1 MCGIAGFFTGSK
13 TGWSNG
19 SNSVLDMMSEA
30 IGHRGPDSNGT
41 WRDRAAGIGLAHR
54 RLAIIDLSRAGHQPM
69 HSSNKRYVITYNG
82 EIYNHAS
89 LRELLSAEGRA
100 PAWRGTS
107 DTETL
112 LACVCAWGME
122 RTLRETVGMFA
133 FALWDSEQRV
143 LTLARDRMGEKPLY
157 YGVQGNTFIFAS
169 ELKAIRCHP
178 EFDGEVDRRAVEL
191 FLQFNYI
198 PSPRSIYRGIRKLP
212 AGSYVQIS
220 ANRMDAEPTE
230 YWSFAEGAEQAA
242 GQRSD
247 KSMAEMADGLEAVLG
262 TAIERQLMADV
273 PLGALFSGG
282 IDSST
287 IVALMQARSARKAKT
302 FTIGFEEQSHDES
315 GYARAIASHLGTE
328 HTEVRLSGRAALD
341 LIPKMPNVYDEPFA
355 DTSQLPTYLLMQLTR
370 ENVTVALS
378 GDGADELFGG
388 YSRYSTIPKL
398 WQSMRAVPY
407 PIRHSV
413 GQVVGMLPGR
423 WTGARGRR
431 LGEALVGSAS
441 SDALYLSAI
450 TQNVRSDAFVR
461 GDTLADDLLTSPDK
475 WPLQGEGQ
483 ARVMALD
490 AITYLP
496 DDILAKVDRASM
508 AVSLETRA
516 PFLDRDV
523 VEFSWRV
530 PQKMKIQNGRGKL
543 VLRSV
548 LSRYVPDSLIERPK
562 MGFGVPVDAWL
573 RGPLVDFAEN
583 ALSRKRLS
591 EEGFLDPDAVR
602 QMWKM
607 HLSGDGEFGYQL
619 WSILMFQAWLDSTSF
634 GSLAQAKVA

>member
-1 MCGIAGFFTGSK
+1 MCGIAGFFTGSR
-13 TGWSNG
+13 TTWSSG
-19 SNSVLDMMSEA
+19 HNSVLDTMSEA

-41 WRDRAAGIGLAHR
+41 WRDRASGVALAHR
-54 RLAIIDLSRAGHQPM
+54 RLAIVDLSRAGHQPM
-69 HSSNKRYVITYNG
+69 HSSNKRYIITYNG
-82 EIYNHAS
+82 EIYNHAG
-89 LRELLSAEGRA
+89 LREKLTAEGRA

-112 LACVCAWGME
+112 LACVCAWGVQ
-122 RTLRETVGMFA
+122 RTLCEIVGMFA
-133 FALWDSEQRV
+133 FALWDREQRV

-157 YGVQGNTFIFAS
+157 YGVQRNTFMFAS

-178 EFDGEVDRRAVEL
+178 DFEGEVDRRAVQL

-220 ANRMDAEPTE
+220 ADQLDAEPIE
-230 YWSFAEGAEQAA
+230 YWSFAKGAERAA
-242 GQRSD
+242 AQPFETS
-247 KSMAEMADGLEAVLG
+247 EVEVADGLEAVLG

-287 IVALMQARSARKAKT
+287 VVALMQARSARKVKT

-315 GYARAIASHLGTE
+315 GYARAIADHLKTD
-328 HTEVRLSGRAALD
+328 HTELRLSGRAALD
-341 LIPKMPNVYDEPFA
+341 LIPKMPDVYDEPFA

-398 WQSMRAVPY
+398 WRSMRAVPY
-407 PIRHSV
+407 PIRQSL
-413 GQVVGMLPGR
+413 GQAVGMLPGR

-431 LGEALVGSAS
+431 LGEALAGAAS
-441 SDALYLSAI
+441 CDALYLSAI
-450 TQNVRSDAFVR
+450 TQNPRSDAIVR
-461 GDTLADDLLTSPDK
+461 GETAAGDLLTDPDR
-475 WPLQGEGQ
+475 WPLHGEGQ

-496 DDILAKVDRASM
+496 DDILAKVDRAAM

-530 PQKMKIQNGRGKL
+530 PQTMKMQDGRGKL

-548 LSRYVPDSLIERPK
+548 LSRYVPDALIERPK

-602 QMWKM
+602 QMWKS
-607 HLSGDGEFGYQL
+607 HLAGDGEFGYQL
-619 WSILMFQAWLDSTSF
+619 WSILMFQAWLDSASF
-634 GSLAQAKVA
+634 GSLAQAEVA